1 MQPFEFHNDSSETE
15 QEENEMDKFKK
26 ILKPMLSVVYVNGD
40 YYIYQGQ
47 SIKHGIGLGQ
57 KCRSDRY
64 FITEVIQKL
73 TQKAYIVIGD

>member
-1 MQPFEFHNDSSETE
+1 
-15 QEENEMDKFKK
+15 
-26 ILKPMLSVVYVNGD
+26 MLSVVYVNGD

-47 SIKHGIGLGQ
+47 SLKHGLGLGK
-57 KCRSDRY
+57 KCKSDRY